1 MKNTAKLIIFPD
13 KTSFS
18 VLIVKSCLIIRFF
31 VVNIWVIRI
40 FVVSLHRLKKNSA
53 YEFKVRIKRKRSGTD
68 RGYQELQAI
77 LPRWLS
83 AIIMVCPAAF

>member
-13 KTSFS
+13 KTSFP

-31 VVNIWVIRI
+31 VVDIWIIRI
-40 FVVSLHRLKKNSA
+40 FVVSLHRLNTNCVNG
-53 YEFKVRIKRKRSGTD
+53 FKLQFKRKRSGTD

>member
-40 FVVSLHRLKKNSA
+40 FVVSLHRLNTKCVND
-53 YEFKVRIKRKRSGTD
+53 FKVQFK
-68 RGYQELQAI
+68 
-77 LPRWLS
+77 
-83 AIIMVCPAAF
+83 